1 MRRLSVIF
9 FAVAILLAGI
19 TVAALLVRAGV
30 ITPGGT
36 AVMADQSAP
45 TPGVATQM
53 E

>member
-19 TVAALLVRAGV
+19 TVAALLVRAGDL
-30 ITPGGT
+30 TRGGT

-45 TPGVATQM
+45 APGVATQAN
-53 E
+53 